1 MQLKLEEE
9 SHEAPGPSASPD
21 ADSAPAPSP
30 ARRLGASVSRRLSFA
45 ARAPA
50 AAGPLPEYAPVQLL

>member
-21 ADSAPAPSP
+21 ADSAPSP